1 MAKTTTRKP
10 AARSGKPAAKGGRP
24 AGRSAA
30 PRTGRPAAKPA
41 ARSTRPMDAEERRP
55 ARGPIDE
62 NMLAG
67 KNAVREALRS
77 DLSVNKVW
85 LAEGIEPN
93 YVADIIDLCKSKGVP
108 YHTMDRKKLDEMAG
122 PDNRGVACEV
132 AAAPYAE
139 IEDMLALAKER
150 GEEPLLVI
158 LDDVED
164 PHNLGAIIRTA
175 LCVGAHGV
183 IIPRR
188 RAASLNATVARTSA
202 GASAHLPVARV
213 GNIAQTIKQ
222 LQNMGIWVAAVDMDG
237 RSIWKTRMAGALA
250 LVLGSEGKGVSQL
263 VKSRC
268 DFCVGIPMTGPVS
281 SLNVSAAAA
290 VALYEAVRQR
300 CFIPAE

>member
-1 MAKTTTRKP
+1 M
-10 AARSGKPAAKGGRP
+10 
-24 AGRSAA
+24 
-30 PRTGRPAAKPA
+30 
-41 ARSTRPMDAEERRP
+41 
-55 ARGPIDE
+55 
-62 NMLAG
+62 
-67 KNAVREALRS
+67 
-77 DLSVNKVW
+77 
-85 LAEGIEPN
+85 
-93 YVADIIDLCKSKGVP
+93 
-108 YHTMDRKKLDEMAG
+108 
-122 PDNRGVACEV
+122 
-132 AAAPYAE
+132 
-139 IEDMLALAKER
+139 
-150 GEEPLLVI
+150 
-158 LDDVED
+158 DDVED

-250 LVLGSEGKGVSQL
+250 LVLGSEGNGVSQL

-290 VALYEAVRQR
+290 VTLYEAVRQR
-300 CFIPAE
+300 CFIPEEK